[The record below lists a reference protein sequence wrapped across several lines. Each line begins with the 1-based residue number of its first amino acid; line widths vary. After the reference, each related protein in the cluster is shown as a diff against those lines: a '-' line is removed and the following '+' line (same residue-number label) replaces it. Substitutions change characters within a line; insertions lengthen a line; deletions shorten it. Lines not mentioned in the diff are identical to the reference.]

1 MKYVILLAIGVAALL
16 LYLLATASAN
26 TSEFADRYPLL
37 LALNGAL
44 ALLLLVLVGYQAV
57 VLIQRL
63 RQGVFGTRIA
73 LRLLGLFTLM
83 AAVPGLLVYVIS
95 VQFLTK
101 SIESWFDVRVERA
114 LEGGLNLGRSTL
126 DQLLKDLNAAAV
138 TMSTTLAE
146 QPRRDSPRL
155 LNQLR
160 EQAGVYELALFDQRG
175 SVIAF
180 STASGAALL
189 PEFPDSAILRQILLQ
204 KAYTGVESLPGR
216 GLFLRVLVPVNVLR
230 PGEDVWVLQALQP
243 VPQQLSQDAELVQGV
258 YQDYQELLLARTGL
272 KRIYRVTLTVSL
284 LLSLLSAALLAF
296 IFSERLSKPLG
307 NLAEGT
313 RAVAQGDFS
322 RRHPVQSRDELG
334 ILTAS
339 FNAMTDQLEEARE
352 EALRRQDE
360 VEAARAYLESIL
372 ASLSSGVVTL
382 DRDLRLRS
390 ANLAASAI
398 LDVPLDQRV
407 GATLAAL
414 EAEFPELAPLLAALA
429 ALAGGA
435 ARGQRERQVE
445 RPVRGG
451 VQVLLVRGTQL
462 PEAAAGGTVAVF
474 DDITDLIQAQRSAAW
489 GEVARR
495 LAHEIKN
502 PLTPIQ
508 LAAERLQHKLATK
521 LDDSDGNVLER
532 ATRTIV
538 AQVQAMKR
546 MVDAF
551 SDYARPRETE
561 LAPLD
566 INALVQDILP
576 LYEASTPPV
585 RTQLA
590 SDLPPVRGDAEKLR
604 QVLHNLIKNAQDA
617 TGENAE
623 ASIVVSTSVADGRV
637 RLSVSDS
644 GPGFRAD
651 VAARAFEPYVTTK
664 PKGTGLGL
672 AIVKKIID
680 EHDGTIRLDNREP
693 SGASVTLEIPASPA
707 DAALLERKAG

>member
-1 MKYVILLAIGVAALL
+1 MKHLVPLAIGVGAVL

-26 TSEFADRYPLL
+26 TSAFAGRYPLL

-44 ALLLLVLVGYQAV
+44 AFLLLFLVGYQAV
-57 VLIQRL
+57 QLIQRL
-63 RQGVFGTRIA
+63 RRGVFGTRIA
-73 LRLLGLFTLM
+73 LRLLGLFTVM
-83 AAVPGLLVYVIS
+83 AAVPGLLVYVVS

-126 DQLLKDLNAAAV
+126 DQLLKDMNGSAV
-138 TMSTTLAE
+138 SMATTLAE
-146 QPRRDSPRL
+146 QPRRDAPRF

-160 EQAGVYELALFDQRG
+160 EQSGLYELALFDQRG

-230 PGEDVWVLQALQP
+230 PGEDVWVLQLLQP
-243 VPQQLSQDAELVQGV
+243 VPQQLAQDAELVQGV

-272 KRIYRVTLTVSL
+272 KRVYRVTLTVAL
-284 LLSLLSAALLAF
+284 LLSLLSALLLAF
-296 IFSERLSKPLG
+296 VFSERLSKPLG
-307 NLAEGT
+307 NLAEAT

-352 EALRRQDE
+352 EALRRQNE

-382 DRDLRLRS
+382 DAGLRLRS
-390 ANLAASAI
+390 ANRAACEILAA
-398 LDVPLDQRV
+398 PLDERI
-407 GATLAAL
+407 GATLEELEAQLPALKPLIVALQAL
-414 EAEFPELAPLLAALA
+414 EPGP
-429 ALAGGA
+429 G
-435 ARGQRERQVE
+435 RTPWERQVE
-445 RPVRGG
+445 RSVGGG
-451 VQVLLVRGTQL
+451 VQVLLARGAAL
-462 PEAAAGGTVAVF
+462 PEAAAGGFVAVF

-508 LAAERLQHKLATK
+508 LAAERLQHKLGAK
-521 LDDSDGNVLER
+521 LDEADGGVLER

-546 MVDAF
+546 MVDDF
-551 SDYARPRETE
+551 SEYARPRAPE
-561 LAPLD
+561 LAELD
-566 INALVQDILP
+566 MNSLVQDILP
-576 LYEASTPPV
+576 LYEGATPRV
-585 RTQLA
+585 RVQLTPG
-590 SDLPPVRGDAEKLR
+590 LPPIQGDAEKLR
-604 QVLHNLIKNAQDA
+604 QVMHNLIKNAQDA
-617 TGENAE
+617 TADSADAE
-623 ASIVVSTSVADGRV
+623 ILVATSVAGERV
-637 RLSVSDS
+637 RLSVSDN
-644 GPGFRAD
+644 GPGFRQD
-651 VAARAFEPYVTTK
+651 VAARAFEPYITTK
-664 PKGTGLGL
+664 AKGTGLGL
-672 AIVKKIID
+672 AIVKKIVD
-680 EHDGTIRLDNREP
+680 EHDGT
-693 SGASVTLEIPASPA
+693 VTLAHCDPRGAQVIVELPASKA
-707 DAALLERKAG
+707 DTARVRRAS

>member
-37 LALNGAL
+37 LGLNGAL
-44 ALLLLVLVGYQAV
+44 AVLLLVLVGYQAV
-57 VLIQRL
+57 VLVQRL

-155 LNQLR
+155 MNQLR

-230 PGEDVWVLQALQP
+230 PGEDVWVLQVLQP

-272 KRIYRVTLTVSL
+272 KRVYRVTLTVSL
-284 LLSLLSAALLAF
+284 LLSLLSALLLAF

-390 ANLAASAI
+390 ANRAASAI
-398 LDVPLDQRV
+398 LDAPLDQRI

-414 EAEFPELAPLLAALA
+414 EGEFPALAPLLTALSGLA
-429 ALAGGA
+429 AGPTRA
-435 ARGQRERQVE
+435 QRERQVE

-551 SDYARPRETE
+551 SDYARPREVE

-590 SDLPPVRGDAEKLR
+590 PDLPPVRGDAEKLR

-617 TGENAE
+617 TGESAE
-623 ASIVVSTSVADGRV
+623 ASIVVATAVADGRV

-693 SGASVTLEIPASPA
+693 CGARVTLELPASPEDGA
-707 DAALLERKAG
+707 VLERKAG